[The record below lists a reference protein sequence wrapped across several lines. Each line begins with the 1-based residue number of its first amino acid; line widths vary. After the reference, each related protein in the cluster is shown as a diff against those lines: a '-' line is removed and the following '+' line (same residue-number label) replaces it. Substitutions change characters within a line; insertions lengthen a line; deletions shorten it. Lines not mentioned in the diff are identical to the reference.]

1 MTNFTIL
8 NNDTHRNTRI
18 ITERGAEYGENI
30 HLVPVIAE
38 ELNKLMLEYPVC
50 LIKDNDTGQF
60 GLHALLGFEA
70 GENLFLEGNTW
81 QANYLPLHIRR
92 QPFHV
97 SVNSAN
103 GEQPSADNTV
113 ITINMANT
121 RVQESSGEHLFDEA
135 GNSTAFMQEINSM
148 LSTLMNGI
156 VRTQAFIQTLADYDL
171 IESIQLSVNFIGEEQ
186 KRFDGIYTIN
196 EDKLKSLT
204 AEQLCELNN
213 KGYLQACYLLLA
225 SMGHVQKLINLKR
238 QRLS

>member
-1 MTNFTIL
+1 
-8 NNDTHRNTRI
+8 
-18 ITERGAEYGENI
+18 
-30 HLVPVIAE
+30 
-38 ELNKLMLEYPVC
+38 
-50 LIKDNDTGQF
+50 
-60 GLHALLGFEA
+60 
-70 GENLFLEGNTW
+70 
-81 QANYLPLHIRR
+81 
-92 QPFHV
+92 
-97 SVNSAN
+97 
-103 GEQPSADNTV
+103 
-113 ITINMANT
+113 MANT
-121 RVQESSGEHLFDEA
+121 RVQESSGERLFDEA

-156 VRTQAFIQTLADYDL
+156 VRTQAFIQTLAEYDL

-204 AEQLCELNN
+204 AAQVCELNN